1 MSSHASNGGAVTRD
15 TALWHPFSD
24 MALVRGSEL
33 VIERGEDVWLWDSD
47 GKRYLDGSASL
58 WYANVGHGRREIADA
73 VAAQMHDLEAY
84 STFGDIANPPAL
96 ALAERLSSLAP
107 MDDAKVFLT
116 TGGGEAIDSA
126 AKIARRYFSAIGQPS
141 RQHLIGR
148 IGGYHGTNGF
158 GTSIGGI
165 EPNRVGFG
173 ALIPHTSYVPHDS
186 AEALERE
193 IHRIGA
199 DNVAAFFMEPII
211 GAGGVLLPPEGY
223 IEGVREV
230 CDATGVLFV
239 VDSVICGF
247 GRLGTWFGIERW
259 DVEPDLMTFAK
270 GVSSGYL
277 PVGGVIASWKVA
289 EPFFT
294 ETGHLL
300 RHGATYSGHAACAA
314 AALAN
319 LDILE
324 GEGLVGRAKEIEG
337 EFEAALRSL
346 EDHPLVAEVRAGI
359 GLMGG
364 VDLDSPALVPTVYA
378 HLREAGVLTRA
389 LGAGIAFSP
398 PLTIRSPEIA
408 FIASAMREA
417 LDATLDSAASPAS
430 VGGRP

>member
-1 MSSHASNGGAVTRD
+1 MSFDDPKGGMVARD
-15 TALWHPFSD
+15 TSLWHPFSD
-24 MALVRGSEL
+24 MALVRESEL
-33 VIERGEDVWLWDSD
+33 VITRGEDVWLWDKD

-58 WYANVGHGRREIADA
+58 WYANVGHGREEIADA
-73 VAAQMHDLEAY
+73 VAAQMKELEAY
-84 STFGDIANPPAL
+84 SIFGDVANRPAL
-96 ALAERLSSLAP
+96 ALAERLSGLAP
-107 MDDAKVFLT
+107 MEDAKIFLT

-126 AKIARRYFSAIGQPS
+126 AKIARRYFAAIGQSS

-165 EPNRVGFG
+165 ESNRVGFG
-173 ALIPHTSYVPHDS
+173 ALVPHTSYVPHDS

-193 IHRIGA
+193 IHRLGA

-211 GAGGVLLPPEGY
+211 GAGGVMLPPKGY

-230 CDATGVLFV
+230 CDANGVLLV

-259 DVEPDLMTFAK
+259 DIEPDLMTFAK
-270 GVSSGYL
+270 GVSSGYM
-277 PVGGVIASWKVA
+277 PVGGVVASWRVA

-294 ETGHLL
+294 QPGHLL

-324 GEGLVGRAKEIEG
+324 REGLVGRARELEG

-346 EDHPLVAEVRAGI
+346 EDHPLVTEVRAGT
-359 GLMGG
+359 GLMGA
-364 VDLDSPALVPTVYA
+364 VDVSSPALVPTVYA
-378 HLREAGVLTRA
+378 HLREEGVLTRA
-389 LGAGIAFSP
+389 LGQGLAFSP
-398 PLTIRSPEIA
+398 PLTVRSEEIDLIR
-408 FIASAMREA
+408 SAMRNA
-417 LDATLDSAASPAS
+417 LDATLDSAAAPAA
-430 VGGRP
+430 VAGRP